1 MSVLAI
7 AWIGVG
13 IVLVTILALR
23 LHPLL
28 GLLLGS
34 LFLLAATPNAVW
46 IERELRPSQR
56 TVVER
61 SGELLGF
68 AHYLPPGSY
77 VVRRQGSSLADARP
91 LELRRATAEQLLE
104 EQLLAEPEGAN
115 SELVWYSGGSDSL
128 ESWFS
133 SAEEALEPQGKIARF
148 ELLSTAAIETAERS
162 RYTKLGSQLADGFS
176 KTFQRLGIPVSMAAI
191 VGICLLESGA
201 AVRLVS
207 AIVAL
212 WGARGTAP
220 ALTVSGFLLGVPV
233 YFDNVFYLLL
243 PLAKAVG
250 RQRPTF
256 YLTAVMAII
265 VGATM
270 AHSLV
275 PPTPGPLLVATE
287 LGVSIGAM
295 MLGGCFVGSIA
306 AAAGLAYG
314 TLCSRW
320 ISLSPDQASDKKMEK
335 NSDKNSESPSE
346 HRRQVSLW
354 IAPLPI
360 ALPML
365 VLSSSEIV
373 KYLTSTT
380 TSSAAS
386 SAASSAEGLSGSFV
400 NALAIVGPALS
411 VVSDPN
417 LLFIATAVLSIM
429 VLRYYTDRQ
438 TVSKSVARGLTD
450 AGTIVLL
457 TCAGG
462 AFGAAL
468 QQLGLADALRDR
480 YASFTTPW
488 GMLMTGF
495 FLTAIIRAAQ
505 GSATVAMI
513 TSVAIIAPVIS
524 SIDLPFHPVYVALA
538 IGCGSKPLP
547 WMNDS
552 GFWQVATMT
561 GMSTTQTLQTF
572 TVALTLMGCV
582 GFAVTLLGAL
592 LLPLV

>member
-28 GLLLGS
+28 GLLLGT
-34 LFLLAATPNAVW
+34 LFLLAATPNTVW
-46 IERELRPSQR
+46 IERELRPFQY
-56 TVVER
+56 TILER

-68 AHYLPPGSY
+68 AHYLLPGDY
-77 VVRRQGSSLADARP
+77 VVRRQGTSLTEARP
-91 LELRRATAEQLLE
+91 LELRRATAEQLL
-104 EQLLAEPEGAN
+104 AEPEVAN
-115 SELVWYSGGSDSL
+115 SELVWYSVGSDSL
-128 ESWFS
+128 QSWFS
-133 SAEEALEPQGKIARF
+133 SIEELRDSNGKNAHF
-148 ELLSTAAIETAERS
+148 ELLPTAAIHAAERS
-162 RYTKLGSQLADGFS
+162 RYKQLGSQLADGFS
-176 KTFQRLGIPVSMAAI
+176 KTFQRLGIPVTMAAI

-207 AIVAL
+207 ALVAL
-212 WGARGTAP
+212 LGARGTAP

-314 TLCSRW
+314 SLCSRW
-320 ISLSPDQASDKKMEK
+320 ISLSPDQATDKKMEK
-335 NSDKNSESPSE
+335 NSDKNNESPSK
-346 HRRQVSLW
+346 HPRQVSLW

-373 KYLTSTT
+373 KYLTSATNSATT
-380 TSSAAS
+380 S

-400 NALAIVGPALS
+400 SALAIVGPALS
-411 VVSDPN
+411 VMSDPN

-480 YASFTTPW
+480 YAGFTTPW

-524 SIDLPFHPVYVALA
+524 SIDIPFHPVYVALA
-538 IGCGSKPLP
+538 IGCGSKPFP

-572 TVALTLMGCV
+572 TAALTLMGCV
-582 GFAVTLLGAL
+582 GFAVTILGAW

>member
-28 GLLLGS
+28 GLLLGT

-77 VVRRQGSSLADARP
+77 VVRRQGTALADARP

-104 EQLLAEPEGAN
+104 EPEVAN
-115 SELVWYSGGSDSL
+115 SELVWYSVGSDSL

-133 SAEEALEPQGKIARF
+133 SAEEAFESQGKIARF

-176 KTFQRLGIPVSMAAI
+176 KTFQRLGIPVTMAAI

-320 ISLSPDQASDKKMEK
+320 ISLSPDQASDKKMDK

-386 SAASSAEGLSGSFV
+386 SAASSAEGLFGSFTS
-400 NALAIVGPALS
+400 ALALAGPALS

-480 YASFTTPW
+480 YAGFTTPW

-582 GFAVTLLGAL
+582 GFAVTLLGAW